1 MPIDSRP
8 GPRGVLVPLAPLV
21 RVVTAVY
28 WVAMCVGTHVPNPP
42 DVVPTNVSDTW
53 LHLGA
58 YLGLAVLLVG
68 SLAVSRPVSRRDA
81 IRVWLVAVSY
91 GALDEL
97 AQMIPV
103 LHRSAEWKDLGAD
116 AVGAAVGAAAGLVAA
131 RWIRARG
138 DG

>member
-1 MPIDSRP
+1 MPIDSRF
-8 GPRGVLVPLAPLV
+8 GPRGLRVPLTLLI

-42 DVVPTNVSDTW
+42 HVVPTSVSDTW

-68 SLAVSRPVSRRDA
+68 SLAASRPVSRRDA

-116 AVGAAVGAAAGLVAA
+116 AVGAAIGAAAGLVAA

>member
-1 MPIDSRP
+1 MPNDSHTRP
-8 GPRGVLVPLAPLV
+8 PGLLVPLIRLV
-21 RVVTAVY
+21 TVVY

-42 DVVPTNVSDTW
+42 DVVPSHVSDTW

-68 SLAVSRPVSRRDA
+68 SLAAVRPVSRRDA
-81 IRVWLVAVSY
+81 IRVWLVAICY

-97 AQMIPV
+97 TQMIPV

-116 AVGAAVGAAAGLVAA
+116 AAGAAVGAAAGLVLVK
-131 RWIRARG
+131 WIRAVC